1 MYNKFKNNNLSNSGI
16 PITENEIREAKI
28 KLPETDD
35 FLTGESNSIET
46 GIDDDGIGNL
56 LNNVPIDESF
66 TNVNPV
72 FLTNIHMNRI
82 KGITIFELISEM
94 LKKLGIEKTK
104 IVRDSWEEEKN
115 KLIDIIY
122 KRGYASRDFNEQ
134 NIMIDVDDERL
145 CSWIDNTLKEGIPIT
160 PQMIKKE
167 FNKDKILKIVD
178 WGLLKKTR

>member
-1 MYNKFKNNNLSNSGI
+1 
-16 PITENEIREAKI
+16 
-28 KLPETDD
+28 
-35 FLTGESNSIET
+35 
-46 GIDDDGIGNL
+46 
-56 LNNVPIDESF
+56 
-66 TNVNPV
+66 
-72 FLTNIHMNRI
+72 MNRI
-82 KGITIFELISEM
+82 KGITIFELIREM
-94 LKKLGIEKTK
+94 LEKLGIEKTK
-104 IVRDSWEEEKN
+104 IVKNSWEEEKN

-122 KRGYASRDFNEQ
+122 KRGYASDDFNEQ